1 MGSQG
6 NTAAYDHIIN
16 PVLPQVNSRT
26 ASNTE
31 KNTADEDGRGGG
43 SMQVW
48 LLVVL
53 GIGIVACLTEIFFSV
68 RQQYKKSSDGI
79 VQSSD

>member
-1 MGSQG
+1 
-6 NTAAYDHIIN
+6 
-16 PVLPQVNSRT
+16 
-26 ASNTE
+26 
-31 KNTADEDGRGGG
+31 
-43 SMQVW
+43 MQVW
-48 LLVVL
+48 LFVVL